1 MRIFTQHMG
10 GFQMPDTSEVLK
22 ICAEH
27 PECVGC
33 PLANEDKQIGNSVVR
48 CENAFEKRGNN
59 NG

>member
-1 MRIFTQHMG
+1 MVFTQNINFNNMG
-10 GFQMPDTSEVLK
+10 IVEEVSN
-22 ICAEH
+22 ICAMH

-48 CENAFEKRGNN
+48 CENAFLKRGNN